1 MGAGLGMLTQG
12 VGLGLEIYGGIE
24 GSRIDKQKAEAE
36 MQQAAVEKQLNNVKR
51 AAMET
56 QNRRLQI
63 EQVRRGQ
70 VARSMALETGAAQ
83 GAQFGSAEGGAIGS
97 IGGQIGSNILGMS
110 QSLQFGEKTFDLQDQ
125 ISDIKMTEAK
135 LGGEAAGWAGL
146 GSIGGGLMSIG
157 GSKAMQ
163 GLNFG

>member
-1 MGAGLGMLTQG
+1 MGGLGMFTQAA
-12 VGLGLEIYGGIE
+12 GLGLEIYGGIE
-24 GSRIDKQKAEAE
+24 GSRIAKQKAEAE
-36 MQQAAVEKQLNNVKR
+36 MQQASVEKQLNNVKR

-56 QNRRLQI
+56 QNRRMQMD
-63 EQVRRGQ
+63 QVRRGQ

-135 LGGEAAGWAGL
+135 LGGQAAMYQGIS
-146 GSIGGGLMSIG
+146 SIGGGLMSMG
-157 GSKAMQ
+157 GSKSFS
-163 GLNFG
+163 G